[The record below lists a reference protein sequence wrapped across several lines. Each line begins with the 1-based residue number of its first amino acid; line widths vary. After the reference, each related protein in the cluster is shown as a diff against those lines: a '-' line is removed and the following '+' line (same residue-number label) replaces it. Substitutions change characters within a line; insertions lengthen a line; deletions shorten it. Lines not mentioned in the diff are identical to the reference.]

1 PRSRRDR
8 RPVPADGDRRRPR
21 EESGRGR
28 TARGRRRRGA
38 ARSARADA
46 GAHRAG
52 LSARQ
57 RPAGWSGRGMP
68 FRGLFALPSAAPAGM
83 FVCHAIAYRVMSASG
98 RRPTA
103 HTSAFAAIAAWF
115 IITLL
120 AAGALLAGAA
130 GTVPVWSL
138 AAGAAYVVATYGA
151 LAILYVDAVN
161 IAETSLHMHV
171 LLEVMWSER
180 PSLARLIDRYGA
192 ERMIA
197 ERLERLTALGQ
208 VRES

>member
-1 PRSRRDR
+1 C
-8 RPVPADGDRRRPR
+8 
-21 EESGRGR
+21 
-28 TARGRRRRGA
+28 
-38 ARSARADA
+38 
-46 GAHRAG
+46 AG
-52 LSARQ
+52 LSARD
-57 RPAGWSGRGMP
+57 RPAGWSGRVVP
-68 FRGLFALPSAAPAGM
+68 FRGLIALLAAAPAGM
-83 FVCHAIAYRVMSASG
+83 FVCHAIAYRVMNASG

-115 IITLL
+115 VVTLL
-120 AAGALLAGAA
+120 AAGALLSGAGAA

-208 VRES
+208 V